1 MPGWISGLSDKA
13 AGAKP
18 AGVEVVHLIGY
29 DEFGKLYLAAAQD
42 SGVKASVQKF
52 TATAEQFL
60 QTQVDDALGSTS
72 SQLGGAPG
80 SLSKGAGNS
89 WASNGAEVVKEYAS
103 LIRLALLAVADLASF
118 LSKLSPSLGEIVK
131 KIAETGADF
140 VKTFMEWFEEKITN
154 GLGLYLTTDM
164 ADALFDHIVA
174 NKNYWVKTFMLAF
187 ASNRARAGFP
197 YAEAYYGIVA
207 PGDSKSRAAKQ
218 AWDGYQLPFSV
229 WQTLKVAGIPAGV
242 AACPAL
248 HLEYV
253 VLKAQYAN
261 NPSFREMAAGYVG
274 GYSAA
279 QAKEV
284 KLTELWPLVSNKWLA
299 QKTGYATGGAGTVK
313 PDKAKIEQAVKVA
326 VSAFERYGGSAYDK
340 WVNFKKDDEPL
351 PYVQPAAL
359 TNHDLA
365 VYAAIACQGYY
376 LTPMQE
382 VRVDCTKD
390 GYAKLGFAIGAAG
403 GLPGGMVSQAGLAPQ
418 VPGGG
423 TIDGKGNVSTQLQDN
438 PNKLGVT
445 TEQAKPA
452 DGTALVVG
460 GVAAAVVVG
469 VLV

>member
-1 MPGWISGLSDKA
+1 MPGWISGLADIA
-13 AGAKP
+13 TGAKP
-18 AGVEVVHLIGY
+18 NGTEVVHLIGY

-42 SGVKASVQKF
+42 SGVKATVTKF
-52 TATAEQFL
+52 TASAEAWLNQLADQYLGNTTA
-60 QTQVDDALGSTS
+60 
-72 SQLGGAPG
+72 QLGGAPG
-80 SLSKGAGNS
+80 ALATNAGNG
-89 WASNGAEVVKEYAS
+89 WVSNGAEVVKEYANI
-103 LIRLALLAVADLASF
+103 IRLALQAVAELASW
-118 LSKLSPSLGEIVK
+118 LSKLSPNLGTIVK
-131 KIAETGADF
+131 KIAEAGSDF
-140 VKTFMEWFEEKITN
+140 IKTFMEWFEEKIN
-154 GLGLYLTTDM
+154 GGLGLYLTTDM
-164 ADALFDHIVA
+164 ADILFDSIVA
-174 NKNYWVKTFMLAF
+174 NKEEWIKTFVLAF
-187 ASNRARAGFP
+187 AANRARAGFP
-197 YAEAYYGIVA
+197 YAEAYYAIKV
-207 PGDSKSRAAKQ
+207 PGSSWERAQVQ
-218 AWDGYQLPFSV
+218 AHDGYQLPFKV
-229 WQTLKVAGIPAGV
+229 WSTLKDKGVPVGVAG
-242 AACPAL
+242 CPAL

-261 NPSFREMAAGYVG
+261 NPSFREMAAAYVG
-274 GYSAA
+274 GYTAQ

-423 TIDGKGNVSTQLQDN
+423 TIDGKGNVSTELRDN
-438 PNKLGVT
+438 KHKQGVT
-445 TEQAKPA
+445 TEAEKSNT
-452 DGTALVVG
+452 GALVVG